1 MMDVMADREGAEED
15 YERALAL
22 FADSRPRMFGIA
34 YRMLGSVAEAEDI
47 VQEAW
52 LRWQQTDRTVVRNP
66 GGFLTTMTTR
76 LAINTAESARVR
88 REHYV
93 GPWLPEPVDTSAD
106 PTLGAERAEAISA
119 AVLMVL
125 ERLPPRERAAYVL
138 REAFAYDYGD
148 IAEVLEISDTYARQM
163 VSRARRHLAAEQPRP
178 PEPVDPVRHRA
189 LLEAFLV
196 AARAG
201 DLAALEQVL
210 AEDVV
215 SVSDGAGMVRRA
227 ARHPVAGRG
236 RVARFVAAFAPV
248 FWPGTD
254 ITWLSTNGA
263 PSVLVR
269 KDGQAV
275 AVLSLEVSRAGIE
288 RLLWVMVPDK
298 LTRVP

>member
-1 MMDVMADREGAEED
+1 MMAPMPEPDGSDD
-15 YERALAL
+15 DLERALAL
-22 FADSRPRMFGIA
+22 FAESRPRMFGIA

-52 LRWQQTDRTVVRNP
+52 LRWQQTDRSVVRNP
-66 GGFLTTMTTR
+66 GGFLSTMTTR

-88 REHYV
+88 REQYV

-106 PTLGAERAEAISA
+106 PLLGAERAEAIGV
-119 AVLMVL
+119 AVLMIL
-125 ERLPPRERAAYVL
+125 ESLPPRERAAYVL

-148 IAEVLEISDTYARQM
+148 IAEVLQTSSANARQV

-178 PEPVDPVRHRA
+178 PEPVDPARHRA
-189 LLEAFLV
+189 LLEAFLD

-201 DLAALEQVL
+201 DLAALERVL

-227 ARHPVAGRG
+227 ARHPVVGR
-236 RVARFVAAFAPV
+236 RQVARFVAGFAPV
-248 FWPGTD
+248 FWPGTTT
-254 ITWLSTNGA
+254 TWLTTNGA
-263 PSVLVR
+263 PSALVQQ
-269 KDGQAV
+269 DGKAL
-275 AVLSLEVSRAGIE
+275 AVLSLDVSGAGIE

-298 LTRVP
+298 LTHVS